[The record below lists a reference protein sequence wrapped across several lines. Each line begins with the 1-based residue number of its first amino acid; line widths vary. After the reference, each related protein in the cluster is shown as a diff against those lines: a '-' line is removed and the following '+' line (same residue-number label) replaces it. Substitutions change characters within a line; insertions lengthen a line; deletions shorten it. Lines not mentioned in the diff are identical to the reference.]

1 VKTKVSP
8 AIVGLF
14 VIGAFALG
22 IIGLLSF
29 GGFNFFAKPQR
40 FVVLFDESVH
50 GLTLGSPVK
59 LSGVPVGRVVD
70 LGVRYDEKANISAVG
85 VVCEFSKDK
94 VTDAKGAPINVS
106 DRAELQTLVDHG
118 LRAQLGIQGLA
129 TGLLFV
135 ELDFKDPKE
144 YPASARTVESKYLVV
159 PSIPSAT
166 SEIQGNLTEILNDLK
181 KVDFAGMGRGVNLLL
196 ADAHRQ
202 LDGIDLK
209 GLAAQWQKTGASID
223 ALANAPEIKATFVH
237 LDDVVVELRVVLAKL
252 DTQVGVSGD
261 QLQATLRQAQESLKS
276 LTGTAAAAQAFIQG
290 QRGLGDEVTAA
301 LRQVAAAAAS
311 VQQLADFIERNP
323 NALLVGKKKSE

>member
-1 VKTKVSP
+1 MKTKVSP

-22 IIGLLSF
+22 IVGLLSF

-181 KVDFAGMGRGVNLLL
+181 KVDFAGMGF
-196 ADAHRQ
+196 D
-202 LDGIDLK
+202 
-209 GLAAQWQKTGASID
+209 
-223 ALANAPEIKATFVH
+223 
-237 LDDVVVELRVVLAKL
+237 
-252 DTQVGVSGD
+252 
-261 QLQATLRQAQESLKS
+261 
-276 LTGTAAAAQAFIQG
+276 AAAQNAVPLQPQPPGRPGF
-290 QRGLGDEVTAA
+290 
-301 LRQVAAAAAS
+301 AAAAARFS
-311 VQQLADFIERNP
+311 FFAVRHSSSRGRGHRPPCAKPR
-323 NALLVGKKKSE
+323 